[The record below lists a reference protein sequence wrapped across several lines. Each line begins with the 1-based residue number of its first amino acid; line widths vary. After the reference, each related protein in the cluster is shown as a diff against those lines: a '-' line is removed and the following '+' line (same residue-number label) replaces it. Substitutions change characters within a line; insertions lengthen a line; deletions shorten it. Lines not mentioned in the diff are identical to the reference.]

1 MLFIGLM
8 PLIGI
13 IPPMGIMLFIG
24 IMEPMPGIIIGIIA
38 IVGIAG
44 VIEFLLFDYR
54 NGPPVPICRFR
65 NNS

>member
-1 MLFIGLM
+1 MLFM

-13 IPPMGIMLFIG
+13 IPPMGIMEFIG
-24 IMEPMPGIIIGIIA
+24 IMEPMPGIIIGII
-38 IVGIAG
+38 VIAG
-44 VIEFLLFDYR
+44 SSKFSSSLMG